1 MIPVVL
7 LGLAIVALLLHWRRE
22 RRVIHQ
28 FALGATRG
36 ERNPGRAAL
45 ALAAVIHRRI
55 PRGKDHAFLGLEF
68 PALLGA
74 TPGDV
79 LRRGGC
85 CSGLSRLYVIALR
98 TLGIEAAQVTLYHE
112 SGTAR
117 HALVEVR
124 IGTDHWIIDPTY
136 GFHYV
141 DQTGRP
147 LGLAALRAG
156 TIPHFRPLGE
166 DGSDGYPRNTYYAFD
181 YVRSKTA
188 NWTMT
193 LGRRLSYPPLRL
205 LTRGWIDTLR
215 QPGFLEWPQLVV
227 AAGIA
232 VAALCSS
239 CKVGALV
246 DSAPPMLGDATH
258 LVFVTEP
265 ANTTAGA
272 PLSVLKVSAVDSAG
286 GVVAVFNGRV
296 TLALGANP
304 GGDQLHG
311 TVTATAVQGTASFSD
326 VRIDRTGTGYTL
338 RAHIDGLTDA
348 TSAAFDISAGAPAAA
363 SYTGQPTTTSAGAA
377 ITPAVE
383 VRVVD
388 AFGNPVTNYGG
399 TVTVSL
405 AHDGSV
411 LKDASLLG
419 TTTVSATLG
428 VAEFSDLHINQS
440 GVGYTLAVRLP
451 TGSSATVSQPFDIVP
466 L

>member
-1 MIPVVL
+1 MTPALL
-7 LGLAIVALLLHWRRE
+7 LGLAITGLLLHWRRE
-22 RRVIHQ
+22 RRVIRQ

-45 ALAAVIHRRI
+45 ALAAVIHQRI

-98 TLGIEAAQVTLYHE
+98 TLGIKAAQITLYHQ
-112 SGTAR
+112 SGVAR

-124 IGTDHWIIDPTY
+124 LGTDRWIIDPTY

-141 DQTGRP
+141 DGGGRP

-156 TIPHFRPLGE
+156 KTPHFRPLIE
-166 DGSDGYPRNTYYAFD
+166 NGSDEYPRNHYYAFD
-181 YVRSKTA
+181 YPRSKTA

-193 LGRRLSYPPLRL
+193 LGRRLTYPPLRV
-205 LTRGWIDTLR
+205 LTAGWIDTVR

-227 AAGIA
+227 AAAIA
-232 VAALCSS
+232 VAATCAS

-246 DSAPPMLGDATH
+246 DSTPPMLGNATR

-265 ANTTAGA
+265 TGAAAGA
-272 PLSVLKVSAVDSAG
+272 PLSTLKVSAVDSTG

-296 TLALGANP
+296 TLALATNP
-304 GGDQLHG
+304 AGDQLHG
-311 TVTATAVQGTASFSD
+311 TISATAVQGTATFSD
-326 VRIDRTGTGYTL
+326 VRIDRAATGYTL
-338 RAHIDGLTDA
+338 SAHIDGLADA
-348 TSAAFDISAGAPAAA
+348 TSTAFDISAGAPAAA
-363 SYTGQPTTTSAGAA
+363 AYTGQPTSTTAGTA
-377 ITPAVE
+377 ITPAVR
-383 VRVVD
+383 VSVVD
-388 AFGNPVTNYGG
+388 AFGNPVIQYSG

-405 AHDGSV
+405 AHDGSI

-419 TTTVSATLG
+419 TTTVSATAG
-428 VAEFSDLHINQS
+428 VAEFPDLHIDQS
-440 GVGYTLAVRLP
+440 GVGYTLGVRLP
-451 TGSSATVSQPFDIVP
+451 AGSSTTVSQPFDIIP